1 MFDKLVKLALT
12 HALDTRCNALN
23 RCPARD
29 EPVIALLAL
38 AVLNI
43 LNLLHNA
50 LILVL
55 RLSNLTRNICTL
67 L

>member
-1 MFDKLVKLALT
+1 MLDKLVKLALT
-12 HALDTRCNALN
+12 HALDTRCDALN

-29 EPVIALLAL
+29 EPVVAFFTL

-43 LNLLHNA
+43 PNLLHNA
-50 LILVL
+50 QTLVL
-55 RLSNLTRNICTL
+55 RLLNLTRNICTL